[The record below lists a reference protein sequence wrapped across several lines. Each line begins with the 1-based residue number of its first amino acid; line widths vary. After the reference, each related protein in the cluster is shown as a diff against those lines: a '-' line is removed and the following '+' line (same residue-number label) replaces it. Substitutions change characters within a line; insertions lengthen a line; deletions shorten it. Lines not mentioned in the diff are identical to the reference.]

1 MTNKEKYQR
10 TFSVLHASGDFL
22 KEATPMKNQTKRY
35 RPRLAVVCAAVILIL
50 GMMTAAY
57 AADLGGIQRTIQ
69 LWTHGDQTNAVL
81 DIQDGSYT
89 VTYEDSNGSSH
100 EFGGGGVAFDIFGNE
115 RPLTEAEIMEHLD
128 EPEVEVRDDG
138 TIWVYFRSHVI
149 EITDKFDA
157 EGYCYV
163 TVQDGSDVR
172 YLTVEQG
179 GGYAMSPKKYVDPSE
194 FSAGS

>member
-1 MTNKEKYQR
+1 MTNKERYQR

-22 KEATPMKNQTKRY
+22 KEEIPMKKQTKRY
-35 RPRLAVVCAAVILIL
+35 LPRLAVICAAVVLVL

-89 VTYEDSNGSSH
+89 VTYEDTDGSSH

-115 RPLTEAEIMEHLD
+115 RPLTEDEILEHLD
-128 EPEVEVRDDG
+128 EPDVEFRDDG
-138 TIWVYFRSHVI
+138 TIWVYFRSHVV
-149 EITDKFDA
+149 EITDKFD
-157 EGYCYV
+157 EDGYCYV
-163 TVQDGSDVR
+163 TVQDGDDVR
-172 YLTVEQG
+172 YLTIERD
-179 GGYAMSPKKYVDPSE
+179 GGYAMSSKKYVDPSE
-194 FSAGS
+194 FSTK